1 MKLILARV
9 IYDFDLEA
17 VNPDAKW
24 DDQRVFTLWE
34 KGPLMVRLIEKNS

>member
-17 VNPDAKW
+17 VDLAAKW
-24 DDQRVFTLWE
+24 ENQRVFTLWE
-34 KGPLMVRLIEKNS
+34 KGPLMVRLKERS